1 MRSRFPSR
9 ISKKPV
15 GFLVYQDGILLF
27 DHAISV
33 KALRRLEQER
43 PSANLEVFGVH
54 RMVKFPET

>member
-1 MRSRFPSR
+1 MRRRFPSR

-15 GFLVYQDGILLF
+15 GFLVYQDGVLLF
-27 DHAISV
+27 DHAISA
-33 KALRRLEQER
+33 KMLRTVEKNR